1 MTDASSAPQARYP
14 SRREI
19 LALGVGAFVV
29 AALPLARHRP
39 RLVRRT
45 VPGMGTLLEVAVV
58 HRDAH
63 YAEAAVDAAI
73 AAMAAVERTMT
84 RFERGSDIGRLNTRP
99 SREAVLLSPATA
111 TVIRAALDWAQASE
125 GAFDPCLGR
134 VSELW
139 DVEHRHRPPPP
150 AAYRR
155 LAGRQLY
162 RSLDLDTWQGH
173 PAARRT
179 DPDVQVD
186 LGGIAKGYAVD
197 RAVTTLR
204 EWGIE
209 QALVNAGGDLYA
221 MGESER
227 GEPWRIGVRDP
238 RDPARL
244 MAVIPLADRAVATS
258 GDYFRY
264 FEYRGR
270 RYHHLMDPQT
280 AAPRLSREHS
290 VSVAAAT
297 CMDADAA
304 ATAVFGMDLD
314 QAARLL
320 KAHAPGAELVSHA

>member
-1 MTDASSAPQARYP
+1 MTDRSGSHAPRP
-14 SRREI
+14 TRREI

-29 AALPLARHRP
+29 AALPFARRRH
-39 RLVRRT
+39 RLVRRV

-58 HRDAH
+58 HPDPRF
-63 YAEAAVDAAI
+63 AEAAVDAAI
-73 AAMAAVERTMT
+73 NAMAAVERLMT
-84 RFERGSDIGRLNTRP
+84 RFEASSDIGRLNTQP
-99 SREAVLLSPATA
+99 TREAVLVTRPTA
-111 TVIRAALDWAQASE
+111 TVIRAALEWAQASG

-139 DVEHRHRPPPP
+139 DVEHRRTPPP
-150 AAYRR
+150 AAEYRR

-162 RSLDLDTWQGH
+162 RSLDLDTWH
-173 PAARRT
+173 ARPAARRT
-179 DPDVQVD
+179 DPDVHVD

-197 RAVTTLR
+197 QAVATLR
-204 EWGIE
+204 DWGIG

-221 MGESER
+221 LGESER

-244 MAVIPLADRAVATS
+244 MAVISLADRAVATS

-270 RYHHLMDPQT
+270 RYHHLLDPET
-280 AAPRLSREHS
+280 AAPRLTDEHS

-297 CMDADAA
+297 CMEADAA
-304 ATAVFGMDLD
+304 ATAVFGMEPGR
-314 QAARLL
+314 AARLL
-320 KAHAPGAELVSHA
+320 EVHAPGAELVSHA